1 MSTWGQCGS
10 KCEKLRIEQM
20 SSAPLPMATDQ
31 RTLQMGGFVPGREFL
46 PSFDHLVGGHEQ
58 GLRNR
63 EAEQLGGL
71 EVDDKSVH
79 RWLLKWQIA
88 RFLAAQNTVDVG
100 SGLAKRCGSIRTVGD
115 QSSGCRKQR
124 NCIGDCGNAVACQ
137 KGRHL
142 RAKRENGNVGRKKNT
157 AIRLFCQ
164 ACDGAF
170 DVSKI
175 VNGQIDR
182 LNRKRPRNHFKRTQ
196 IGGPNGIVRIIHQAD
211 AGDARSK
218 PLRIF
223 FQHLSEDRE
232 LYERKSSHVAA
243 RPRETFHRAGR
254 DRIAG

>member
-1 MSTWGQCGS
+1 MQKISAGKFHS
-10 KCEKLRIEQM
+10 EPP
-20 SSAPLPMATDQ
+20 SSFTSL
-31 RTLQMGGFVPGREFL
+31 
-46 PSFDHLVGGHEQ
+46 DHLVGGDEERIGH
-58 GLRNR
+58 R
-63 EAEQLGGL
+63 EVECLGGF
-71 EVDDKSVH
+71 EVDDKSVY

-100 SGLAKRCGSIRTVGD
+100 SGLAKHCGSIRTVGD
-115 QSSGCRKQR
+115 QSSGCCKRR
-124 NCIGDCGNAVACQ
+124 IYGDCGNAIACQ

-142 RAKRENGNVGRKKNT
+142 RAKRENRNVGRNKNT
-157 AIRLFCQ
+157 AIWLLYQ

-182 LNRKRPRNHFKRTQ
+182 LNRKRLRNGFKRTQ
-196 IGGPNGIVRIIHQAD
+196 IGGSNGIVRIIHHAD

-218 PLRIF
+218 PLQC

-243 RPRETFHRAGR
+243 RPRETFYRARR